1 MGKHP
6 NLDFLDDLFEKGA
19 DFQLTGRLY
28 EEKTGAPLPKEKSY
42 LLRRSALA
50 RRAKERG
57 YLIEDVREKPII
69 ERTVIFKKKEK

>member
-1 MGKHP
+1 MGQHP

-28 EEKTGAPLPKEKSY
+28 EEKAGAPLPKEKGY